1 MKYFILL
8 FLSLFNFLFSTL
20 LLDLEENPDPFILE
34 SKQIHIPKYPDAFN
48 PSIVRYQDFILLVF
62 RIRDPILKT
71 THQMGLI
78 KLNNEF
84 KPISKPYVIEI
95 RNYLSGQ
102 SMAQDPRIITIG
114 DEIFMVYNDMLG
126 SPRKGFRRMLIGKI
140 QFDGQAFFIENPEV
154 LTHFDQEIKNRHEK
168 NWAPFVYED
177 QLMLIYSLQPHIV
190 LKPIAF
196 ENRCETKV
204 STKNFTKWEYGE
216 LRGGSQAFLVGDEYL
231 SFFHS
236 TKEMKT
242 LQSEGKKISHY
253 FMGAYTFEKDA
264 PHAIKSISKKPIIGK
279 NFYNGPL
286 HKTWKPLRVIFPG
299 GFIFDDQHIYV
310 AYGRQ
315 DHEIWIVKMDRDAL
329 LTSLTGL

>member
-1 MKYFILL
+1 M
-8 FLSLFNFLFSTL
+8 
-20 LLDLEENPDPFILE
+20 DLEENCDPFILNTR
-34 SKQIHIPKYPDAFN
+34 QIHIPKYPDAFN
-48 PSIVRYQDFILLVF
+48 PSIVRYQDSILLVF
-62 RIRDPILKT
+62 RIRDPLLKT
-71 THQMGLI
+71 TNEIGLI
-78 KLNNEF
+78 ELDDMF
-84 KPISKPYVIEI
+84 KPISKPYVVKI
-95 RNYLSGQ
+95 RNQIPDQ

-114 DEIFMVYNDMLG
+114 DELFMVYNDMLG
-126 SPRKGFRRMLIGKI
+126 SARKGFRRMLIGKI
-140 QFDGQAFFIENPEV
+140 QFDGKAFFIENPEM
-154 LTHFDQEIKNRHEK
+154 LNNFDQENKSRHEK
-168 NWAPFVYED
+168 NWAPFVFED
-177 QLMLIYSLQPHIV
+177 QLMLIYSLQPHII

-196 ENRCETKV
+196 ENRCETCF
-204 STKNFTKWEYGE
+204 STVNKASWEYGE

-286 HKTWKPLRVIFPG
+286 HKTWKPLRVVFPG
-299 GFIFDDQHIYV
+299 GFIFDEQHIFV

-315 DHEIWIVKMDRDAL
+315 DHEIWIVTMDREAL
-329 LTSLTGL
+329 LKSLSRL